1 MFMLLSMNNP
11 IHINCVYTG
20 LGHNVSFCRDVMR
33 NDVFRSGNYST
44 KFIEQE
50 YPEGFKGVQLSKDE
64 TNEMISIGKKCHI
77 IIHIIEY
84 ILQYYIVMNM

>member
-1 MFMLLSMNNP
+1 MNNP
-11 IHINCVYTG
+11 IHINCTFIG

-50 YPEGFKGVQLSKDE
+50 YPEGFKGVQLNEEE
-64 TNEMISIGKKCHI
+64 TYELISIGKKCHT
-77 IIHIIEY
+77 Y
-84 ILQYYIVMNM
+84 FRVCY